1 VWIQNKP
8 PWIIRLVV
16 VFGIATAFLQAQN
29 SETRRPIIGI
39 ALSGGGALGLAHIG
53 VLRYLEEHHIPVDRI
68 AGTSMG
74 GLLGGLYAT
83 GHDSASIE
91 KTVREAQW
99 SELLRATPRFE
110 DRSVVE
116 KQEWNRVEGNYSVQ
130 LGRGFTLPAGLN
142 PGQGLVL
149 LLSGQ
154 TAAYLDVQDFDKLPI
169 PFRCVATDLVDGKA
183 FVLREGPLP
192 KALRATMAIPGIF
205 TPVQWENRVL
215 SDGGLVNNLPTDV
228 VKDMGADVIIAV
240 SLHVGSPKAD
250 ELDTITKILRQSVN
264 ISVSQN
270 EIDSVKLADIDIAVD
285 LGSRTLLDF
294 SDTHSIVELG
304 YAAAARNQTALERLS
319 VSPQQWEEYLQAR
332 KARER
337 SVASS
342 GPILEVSVTPP
353 NIQRDAEHDLL
364 RKSGGPISRERL
376 DDLLEG
382 VTATTGLRVSYYG
395 WRTDGEKTGYHVEL
409 EPRRKMEMVI
419 RPSLFYQFSPG
430 ERSRPAFRLSGAA
443 VPQDTYKSRL
453 LADLNLGD
461 NPALTVEYYR
471 AIGGSAY
478 SVAPGFSLERT
489 HFSVYNGDDRTDLQ
503 RKRFAGSLYVG
514 MGTGRQVQLRIG
526 ATGGLERYGGP
537 RFPGPVQADDSAFVN
552 TEVTGI
558 INTQDSGQ
566 LPARGLR
573 VNGSA
578 GYSFRKHSFPY
589 LDMNFDHF
597 HPVSK
602 QFSIFEMGQ
611 LGTSF
616 GRQLTLFD
624 QFTAG
629 GLTQMD
635 AFRYQ
640 ELRANTLLALGGG
653 AIYRGFRPMFG
664 AWYEAAGLE
673 PFESASEFK
682 QSATLGAF
690 LPTPLGLTGL
700 TFSSDLHRSFRV
712 RVSLGSFWNR
722 P

>member
-1 VWIQNKP
+1 
-8 PWIIRLVV
+8 
-16 VFGIATAFLQAQN
+16 
-29 SETRRPIIGI
+29 
-39 ALSGGGALGLAHIG
+39 
-53 VLRYLEEHHIPVDRI
+53 
-68 AGTSMG
+68 
-74 GLLGGLYAT
+74 
-83 GHDSASIE
+83 
-91 KTVREAQW
+91 
-99 SELLRATPRFE
+99 
-110 DRSVVE
+110 
-116 KQEWNRVEGNYSVQ
+116 
-130 LGRGFTLPAGLN
+130 
-142 PGQGLVL
+142 
-149 LLSGQ
+149 
-154 TAAYLDVQDFDKLPI
+154 
-169 PFRCVATDLVDGKA
+169 
-183 FVLREGPLP
+183 
-192 KALRATMAIPGIF
+192 
-205 TPVQWENRVL
+205 
-215 SDGGLVNNLPTDV
+215 
-228 VKDMGADVIIAV
+228 
-240 SLHVGSPKAD
+240 
-250 ELDTITKILRQSVN
+250 
-264 ISVSQN
+264 
-270 EIDSVKLADIDIAVD
+270 
-285 LGSRTLLDF
+285 
-294 SDTHSIVELG
+294 
-304 YAAAARNQTALERLS
+304 
-319 VSPQQWEEYLQAR
+319 
-332 KARER
+332 
-337 SVASS
+337 
-342 GPILEVSVTPP
+342 
-353 NIQRDAEHDLL
+353 
-364 RKSGGPISRERL
+364 
-376 DDLLEG
+376 
-382 VTATTGLRVSYYG
+382 
-395 WRTDGEKTGYHVEL
+395 
-409 EPRRKMEMVI
+409 
-419 RPSLFYQFSPG
+419 
-430 ERSRPAFRLSGAA
+430 LSGAA

-503 RKRFAGSLYVG
+503 RKRFAGSLYMG

-526 ATGGLERYGGP
+526 ATGGLDRYGGP
-537 RFPGPVQADDSAFVN
+537 RFLGPVQADDSAFVN

-566 LPARGLR
+566 LPTRGLR

-616 GRQLTLFD
+616 GRPLTLFD
-624 QFTAG
+624 QFAAG
-629 GLTQMD
+629 GLTEMD